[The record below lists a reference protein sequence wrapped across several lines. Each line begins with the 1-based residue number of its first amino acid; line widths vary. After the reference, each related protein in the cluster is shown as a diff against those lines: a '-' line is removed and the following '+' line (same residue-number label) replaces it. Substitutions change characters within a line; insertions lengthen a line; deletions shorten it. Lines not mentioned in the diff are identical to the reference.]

1 MTWGEIKTITLQ
13 KMFAY
18 GGNDPLAQDLAEP
31 YLPAMPHAA
40 NEGLSLL
47 ATVGRF
53 VQRRLAIVPDDEPP
67 GNMLRYD
74 LRELAPDFYALDP
87 EQIYLHTPAGYGLA
101 DGAQTEGESIL
112 WLPAVPGGE
121 YTVHYYA
128 YPAPLTED
136 TSDSQ
141 ALALPRESEV
151 LLPLYMAS
159 QLYKDDDPALA
170 ALYRQEFDVGLEHLR
185 RSFSRLRTG
194 SGKFRS
200 VTGWW

>member
-1 MTWGEIKTITLQ
+1 MTWGEIKTIALQ

-18 GGNDPLAQDLAEP
+18 GGDDPLAQDLAEP

-47 ATVGRF
+47 ATAGRF
-53 VQRRLAIVPDDEPP
+53 IQRRLVMAADGETP
-67 GNMLRYD
+67 GNMLRCD
-74 LRELAPDFYALDP
+74 LREAAPDFYALDP
-87 EQIYLHTPAGYGLA
+87 EQIYLSSPAGHAPA
-101 DGAQTEGESIL
+101 DTAQTEGESIL

-121 YTVHYYA
+121 YIVYYYA
-128 YPAPLTED
+128 YPAPLSED
-136 TSDSQ
+136 TPDDQ
-141 ALALPRESEV
+141 ALSLPPEAEV

-170 ALYRQEFDVGLEHLR
+170 TLYRQEFDVGLETLR
-185 RSFSRLRTG
+185 RSAPRLRAG
-194 SGKFRS
+194 GRAFRS